1 MITMPNFQFRFC
13 LKPLSIAM
21 LSIGLTACTGPTSP
35 VNNLK
40 PVTKDA
46 SLKPSDQS
54 GESSTLNDSAERQ
67 VNLLFIKFLLAC
79 LETRIQITSLGAQLS
94 TMG

>member
-1 MITMPNFQFRFC
+1 
-13 LKPLSIAM
+13 M

-67 VNLLFIKFLLAC
+67 GNHCDKRKLC
-79 LETRIQITSLGAQLS
+79 QQDTR
-94 TMG
+94 